1 MRYHCNMHHSRQFG
15 LIAALMALFG
25 MLFMQL
31 AVASYFCPIPAST
44 MAPGILSAEL
54 ASHAMPGCV
63 EMDAAPPALCHAHD
77 QAGKQSLDRPDLP
90 QVQPFA
96 TIGLALTI
104 LPLMPAMPESIVG
117 ASDVA
122 DIRANAPPLAIRNC
136 CFLI

>member
-1 MRYHCNMHHSRQFG
+1 MRYHSGMHYSRRPG

-31 AVASYFCPIPAST
+31 AVASYACPIPAST
-44 MAPGILSAEL
+44 MVPGIQSAGP
-54 ASHAMPGCV
+54 ASQVMPGCV
-63 EMDAAPPALCHAHD
+63 EMDTAPPALCHAHD

-96 TIGLALTI
+96 TIGLALTV
-104 LPLMPAMPESIVG
+104 LPLVPAMPESIVG

-122 DIRANAPPLAIRNC
+122 DIRANAPPLTIRNC